1 MEVLLEQLI
10 NGLTLGAL
18 YASVAIGL
26 ALIFGVVRQINFA
39 HGEWFMVASYAFYF
53 LFSELDLPYPIALIL
68 GAGVMVI
75 FGILFER
82 IVVRPFTER
91 SWYVQLI
98 TTLAASI
105 VLANTAI
112 LLFTATPRNTP
123 TPYLSTLVSV
133 GSFQISLQR
142 ILVLVVSVISFVA
155 LDQFLNKTKLGKA
168 MRAMSQ
174 NREAC
179 AVVGIEVK
187 KISTVTFAAS
197 AALVALGAGLVDPLY
212 NIEPTMG
219 TVLILKAFAAV
230 IMGGFGQVKG
240 AIYSAFILGIAEAL
254 AAGYLSSEY
263 KDAIAFILIIAV
275 LILRPQGLF
284 GRKVGL

>member
-1 MEVLLEQLI
+1 MELFANQLI
-10 NGLTLGAL
+10 NGLTLGAM

-53 LFSELDLPYPIALIL
+53 LFVEARTPYFLAIL
-68 GAGVMVI
+68 LCAVVMVA
-75 FGILFER
+75 FGIVFER
-82 IVVRPFTER
+82 IVIRPFTER

-98 TTLAASI
+98 TTIAASI
-105 VLANTAI
+105 VLANLAI
-112 LLFTATPRNTP
+112 LLFTSTPRNTP
-123 TPYLSTLVSV
+123 TPYLSMFVSLGPFRLSV
-133 GSFQISLQR
+133 QR
-142 ILVLVVSVISFVA
+142 LLVLVISVISFIG
-155 LDQFLNKTKLGKA
+155 LELFLNRTKTGKA

-219 TVLILKAFAAV
+219 TILILKAFAAV

-240 AIYSAFILGIAEAL
+240 AIYAAFILGIAEAL
-254 AAGYLSSEY
+254 TAGYFSSEF
-263 KDAIAFILIIAV
+263 KDAIAFVLIIAV
-275 LILRPQGLF
+275 LLFRPQGLF